1 MQAILKNDVQ
11 QPNPSRK
18 KHPLGLYMLFATE
31 AWERFSYYGMRA
43 ILVLYLTATVVKG
56 GLGVDKSTAMGIY
69 GFFTGAVYITPMI
82 GGYLTDR
89 FIGRRLA
96 ITIGGILMALGN
108 FSLFASQSLTALY
121 IGLGLLIIGN
131 GFFKPNIS
139 TIVGDLYEDNDPRRD
154 GAFTIFYMG
163 INVGAFFAPLIVG
176 LMSYKYGF
184 LTAAIGMIVGQLVFN
199 LLGNRYLGD
208 IGKEPTG
215 KPEVTAGDR
224 VTSEL
229 RMRIISGM
237 IESGTI
243 LSENKLAADFG
254 VSRSPIREALKILAS
269 ENIIRLERMGAV
281 VIGLTEKE
289 YAEIYDVRLLIET
302 FVFER
307 LVRMDT
313 NELVMELSKILEMMK
328 ISIKYRDADEF
339 SNQDVIF
346 HETIIRSI
354 NHSYILMIWDNLKS
368 VMESLILLSM
378 RSRFKEKYE
387 DFTRIINNHQLY
399 IDAIKTKDRDLM
411 IKSLHKNFDD
421 VQEKVED
428 LWMSQQM
435 LSKGVE
441 QEND

>member
-1 MQAILKNDVQ
+1 MVESKEF
-11 QPNPSRK
+11 
-18 KHPLGLYMLFATE
+18 LYP
-31 AWERFSYYGMRA
+31 
-43 ILVLYLTATVVKG
+43 VKW
-56 GLGVDKSTAMGIY
+56 LSK
-69 GFFTGAVYITPMI
+69 
-82 GGYLTDR
+82 
-89 FIGRRLA
+89 
-96 ITIGGILMALGN
+96 
-108 FSLFASQSLTALY
+108 AS
-121 IGLGLLIIGN
+121 
-131 GFFKPNIS
+131 
-139 TIVGDLYEDNDPRRD
+139 
-154 GAFTIFYMG
+154 
-163 INVGAFFAPLIVG
+163 
-176 LMSYKYGF
+176 
-184 LTAAIGMIVGQLVFN
+184 
-199 LLGNRYLGD
+199 
-208 IGKEPTG
+208 
-215 KPEVTAGDR
+215 AGDR

-229 RMRIISGM
+229 RMRIISGI

-339 SNQDVIF
+339 SNQDVLF